1 MNVST
6 QSLQVALEPLVG
18 NWVRPAADTDVVAGV
33 QPRVV
38 VEPGCEEEVAAVLAF
53 ADTEGLRVLVRGG
66 GTQLAMGFPPTG
78 GDFLLSTTRL
88 NHIVEHVPHD
98 LTVTVQ
104 SGLPLTALQATLAQ
118 AQQWLA
124 LDPDLGAQATIGGI
138 IATNATGPRRLRYG
152 GVRDQ
157 IIGIRVV
164 LANGTIAKGGG
175 KVVKNVAGYDLPKLF
190 TGALG
195 TLGVIVTATFRLY
208 PLAPASRTVLLT
220 AASLA
225 PLRELALQVIGST
238 LVPTMMDVLGTTS
251 QANTYTMAVRFEMG
265 QQAAEAQAA
274 TLCAMAKDTIGH
286 VPHTTHVVEG
296 EAETQFWS
304 QTAHL
309 ATTPQSPQSTVMIKT
324 SLLPT
329 EVMHW
334 LTRLEQMCQQK
345 QLWANWRAHAGHGL
359 VFVHLCGDDAALVTA
374 IRELRQVAIA
384 ARGSLIV
391 VEAPAE
397 LMQQL
402 DAWGPSPAL
411 AVMRRLKT
419 RFDPHSTLN
428 AGRFVGGI

>member
-1 MNVST
+1 
-6 QSLQVALEPLVG
+6 
-18 NWVRPAADTDVVAGV
+18 
-33 QPRVV
+33 
-38 VEPGCEEEVAAVLAF
+38 
-53 ADTEGLRVLVRGG
+53 
-66 GTQLAMGFPPTG
+66 MGFPPTG
-78 GDFLLSTTRL
+78 GDILLSTTRL
-88 NHIVEHVPHD
+88 NHIVEHVPRD

-104 SGLPLTALQATLAQ
+104 AGLPLLALQATLLQ
-118 AQQWLA
+118 TQQWLA
-124 LDPDLGAQATIGGI
+124 LDPDLRAQATIGGM

-195 TLGVIVTATFRLY
+195 TLGVIVAATFRLY

-220 AASLA
+220 TASLA
-225 PLRELALQVIGST
+225 PLRELTLQVIGST
-238 LVPTMMDVLGTTS
+238 LVPTMVDVLGTTR

-286 VPHTTHVVEG
+286 MAQTTRVVDG
-296 EAETQFWS
+296 EAEAQFWS
-304 QTAHL
+304 QVAQL
-309 ATTPQSPQSTVMIKT
+309 GAAPNSPESTVTIKT

-329 EVMHW
+329 EVAHW
-334 LTRLEQMCQQK
+334 LTRLEHVCQQK
-345 QLWANWRAHAGHGL
+345 QVQAKWRAYAGHGL
-359 VFVHLCGDDAALVTA
+359 IFVHLGGDDAALVTA
-374 IRELRQVAIA
+374 IHELRQVATG

-391 VEAPAE
+391 VEAAPA
-397 LMQQL
+397 LTQQL